1 MVLGRWAEGVPGQR
15 EAEEGET
22 GWGLELVGGAL
33 SKGPR
38 ITWTWFTVPRTV
50 TGVTS
55 QSLITGTII
64 RKKFEIV

>member
-1 MVLGRWAEGVPGQR
+1 MEVNETQVWHALVVNGFR
-15 EAEEGET
+15 ET